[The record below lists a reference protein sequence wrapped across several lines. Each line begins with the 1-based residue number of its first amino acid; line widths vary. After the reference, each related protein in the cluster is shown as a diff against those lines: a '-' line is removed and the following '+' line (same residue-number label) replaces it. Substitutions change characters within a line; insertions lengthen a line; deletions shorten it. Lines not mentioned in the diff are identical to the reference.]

1 MNTEKKLFLLDAY
14 ALIFRAYYAFI
25 NRQMFNSKGLNT
37 SAIFGFTVTLDEVL
51 RDYYPTHIGVVFDPP
66 SPTFRHKMYEPYKA
80 NREETPEEIKKAV
93 PFIKEIITGFNIPV
107 VEVEGYEADDVIG
120 TIAKKAE
127 KQGFKVF
134 MMTPDKDYS
143 QLVSSNIFMFKPRKS
158 GEKPEI
164 LGVREINDLFQIKDP
179 LQVIDIM
186 ALWGDSSDNVPGAPG
201 IGEKTAKKLIGE
213 YGTLENLFENT
224 PSLKGKQQETIQ
236 NFKDQIILSR
246 KLVTIDINVPIKF
259 SQEEFELKSPDT
271 DKLKKIFQELEFR
284 TIAERILGSYKTE
297 NGREPSEN
305 GKEHDEPAIKE
316 KEEKDASS
324 QNKRTGKA
332 ETGKETITQQGSL
345 FNAETEAAGGF
356 SVTDLKTIK
365 TTEHKYHICD
375 SLDKISELSDLLMK
389 LDAFCFDTETTDIN
403 PINASLVGMS
413 FSFKPFEAY
422 YVPFPA
428 DKKQALECLKIF
440 IPLFENEKILK
451 VGQNIKY
458 DLQVLNNYNVRV
470 KGRIFDTMIAHYLLQ
485 PELRHNLN
493 YLSESYLKYK
503 PVAIE
508 ELIGKKGSEQGN
520 MRDVPL
526 GLISEYAGED
536 ADLTWQ
542 LYRIFSDRLLK
553 EGLNKLA
560 ESIEFPLIQVI
571 SDMEIAGVNLDT
583 DSLKNYGSQLAGEIS
598 QLEKEIYNL
607 AGQHFNIAS
616 PKQLGEILF
625 DKLKISKDAKRTK
638 TKNYS
643 TNEEVLLEL
652 ADKHPVIPKMLE
664 YRSLTKLLSTYVE
677 ALPKMVNPGTGKIH
691 TSFNQAIVATGRL
704 SSNNP
709 NLQNIPVRDAKG
721 REIRKAFIAS
731 GTDNILLS
739 ADYSQIELR
748 LMAHMSKDAN
758 MLNAFRNNEDIHLST
773 AAKIYN
779 VSVENVTREMRSRAK
794 TANFGIIYGISAFG
808 LSQRLHISRTE
819 AKDLI
824 DGYFRSYPGVKK
836 YMEDIIRIAREKGYV
851 ETLLGRRRYLND
863 INSHNSFVRGFA
875 ERNAINA
882 PLQGTAADIIKIA
895 MINIHRKL
903 EDYKLR
909 TKMILQVHDELIFD
923 VYKPELEKVKET
935 VIREMENA
943 YPLDI
948 PLVVDTGS
956 GTNWLEAH

>member
-37 SAIFGFTVTLDEVL
+37 SAVFGFTVTLDEVL
-51 RDYYPTHIGVVFDPP
+51 REYYPTHIGVVFDPP

-80 NREETPEEIKKAV
+80 TREETPEAIKKAV
-93 PFIKEIITGFNIPV
+93 PFIKEIISGFNIPV
-107 VEVEGYEADDVIG
+107 VEVDGYEADDVIG
-120 TIAKKAE
+120 TIAKQAE

-134 MMTPDKDYS
+134 MMTPDKDFS

-164 LGVREINDLFQIKDP
+164 LGVREINELFQIKDP
-179 LQVIDIM
+179 IQVIDIM

-201 IGEKTAKKLIGE
+201 IGEKNAKKLISE
-213 YGTLENLFENT
+213 YGTLENLFKNV
-224 PSLKGKQQETIQ
+224 SGLKGKQQETIQ
-236 NFKDQIILSR
+236 NYKDQIILSR
-246 KLVTIDINVPIKF
+246 KLVTIDINVPIEF
-259 SQEEFELKSPDT
+259 SQEEFELKSPDK

-284 TIAERILGSYKTE
+284 TIAERILGSYNRK
-297 NGREPSEN
+297 NGGELPEN
-305 GKEHDEPAIKE
+305 GKEHGNSAIKE
-316 KEEKDASS
+316 KEGKATSAK
-324 QNKRTGKA
+324 NKRTGKK
-332 ETGKETITQQGSL
+332 ETGQETITQQRLL
-345 FNAETEAAGGF
+345 FNGGTEAAGGF
-356 SVTDLKTIK
+356 NAGDIKTIK

-375 SLDKISELSDLLMK
+375 SLDKISELSEHLVK
-389 LDAFCFDTETTDIN
+389 QEAFCFDTETTDIN

-428 DKKQALECLKIF
+428 DNKQAMERLKIF
-440 IPLFENEKILK
+440 IPLLENEKIVK

-458 DLQVLNNYNVRV
+458 DLQVLNNYNIRV
-470 KGRIFDTMIAHYLLQ
+470 KGKLFDTMIAHYLLQ

-493 YLSESYLKYK
+493 YLSESYLRYK

-520 MRDVPL
+520 MKDVPL

-542 LYRIFSDRLLK
+542 LYWIFNERLVK

-560 ESIEFPLIQVI
+560 ESIEFRLIQVI
-571 SDMEIAGVNLDT
+571 ADMEIAGVNLDT

-598 QLEKEIYNL
+598 HLENEIYSL
-607 AGQHFNIAS
+607 ANQQFNIAS

-625 DKLKISKDAKRTK
+625 DKLKVSKEAKRTK

-652 ADKHPVIPKMLE
+652 ADKHPIISKILE

-677 ALPKMVNPGTGKIH
+677 ALPKMVNHNTGKIH

-731 GTDNILLS
+731 GPDHILLS

-748 LMAHMSKDAN
+748 LMAHMSKDTN
-758 MLNAFRNNEDIHLST
+758 MMNAFRNNEDIHLST
-773 AAKIYN
+773 ASKIYN
-779 VSVENVTREMRSRAK
+779 VPAENVTREMRSRAK

-819 AKDLI
+819 AKELI
-824 DGYFRSYPGVKK
+824 DGYFRSYPGVKR
-836 YMEDIIRIAREKGYV
+836 YMEDIVMIAREKGYV

-895 MINIHRKL
+895 MINIHSKL
-903 EDYKLR
+903 EDHKLR

-923 VYKPELEKVKET
+923 VYKPELEKVKEM

-943 YPLDI
+943 YLLDI